1 MIYGDSITLARQ
13 TEIYERLDVKGFAST
28 NVVLGI
34 GSYTYQL
41 NTRDTFG
48 FAAKGAWF
56 QSEGVDYN
64 IYKDPAT
71 DNGTK
76 KSLKGMVAVIKE
88 DGEYVSK
95 VECTRE
101 EEMGGEL
108 KIIYEDGKFYNDVTL
123 HEIRERIK
131 SIC

>member
-1 MIYGDSITLARQ
+1 
-13 TEIYERLDVKGFAST
+13 
-28 NVVLGI
+28 LGI

-101 EEMGGEL
+101 EEMTGEL
-108 KIIYEDGKFYNDVTL
+108 QIIYEDGKFYNDVTL
-123 HEIRERIK
+123 AEIRERIK